1 MERRVLR
8 RLFSGADS
16 WTHGSL
22 KRAGSIH
29 SEAHFAR
36 SSYRS
41 LSFVWYLKSIDLSQ
55 VASKAIES
63 GLLSICVFR
72 ATLAS
77 LLAVILLSL
86 SPLASACQIHC
97 DQASAGASCHSTAA
111 HSSPQSTH
119 SMLAM
124 PGMGESQV
132 AEANPGFPVVS
143 GAAQS
148 CFHHICA
155 QQPVLLKSAPQAFTS
170 LDLSHQVPLLYSLPQ
185 AYAVPS
191 GIVPV
196 RGPPPIQRASPV
208 SLHTTLRT

>member
-8 RLFSGADS
+8 RLSSGADS
-16 WTHGSL
+16 RTHGSL

-29 SEAHFAR
+29 SGARFAR

-41 LSFVWYLKSIDLSQ
+41 LSFVWFLKSIDLGQ
-55 VASKAIES
+55 VASKRLRVDTIYMR
-63 GLLSICVFR
+63 FR

-86 SPLASACQIHC
+86 SPLSSACQIHC
-97 DQASAGASCHSTAA
+97 DRASQGASCHSTAA
-111 HSSPQSTH
+111 HSSPQSSN
-119 SMLAM
+119 SMPAM

-148 CFHHICA
+148 CFHHVCA